1 MFGQGLDVHVEPL
14 LHLVEHLGVLLR
26 GHEGDAKT
34 LGPKAASTPHPVKI
48 RVGAIAMLLV
58 CDRHVIVDH
67 NVDTLNVNAT
77 AHQVGGN
84 QDALLALLE
93 LLVPLNALS
102 LRKLGVDGDGGEIAL
117 AQQLVQC
124 HGARD
129 GLNEDHHLVEVQG
142 VQQVVKLAVLVTLLQ
157 HDVVLHEAMERELGL
172 VVNVD
177 LHGVCHEFL
186 ADGPNFLGEGG
197 GEHHHLLVVGGG
209 DEDLLDVAA
218 HIEAIQHLVALVQHK
233 VAHRGQ
239 VKKLLV
245 AQRQHAPGRAHH
257 NVRRVLLQHLLVL
270 LDRQAPEE
278 IGHLDALKVPAKAL
292 KLVADLERQLT
303 GVAQHDGRHLALL
316 RLQLLQHGQ
325 HEDCSLTHT
334 RLGLANDVHAQDG
347 LWDALMLDFT
357 GMLEA
362 AVLDGAQQL
371 RLE

>member
-177 LHGVCHEFL
+177 LHGLRRSKASQPRLHFAVSMLAVC
-186 ADGPNFLGEGG
+186 
-197 GEHHHLLVVGGG
+197 
-209 DEDLLDVAA
+209 
-218 HIEAIQHLVALVQHK
+218 
-233 VAHRGQ
+233 R
-239 VKKLLV
+239 
-245 AQRQHAPGRAHH
+245 
-257 NVRRVLLQHLLVL
+257 
-270 LDRQAPEE
+270 
-278 IGHLDALKVPAKAL
+278 
-292 KLVADLERQLT
+292 
-303 GVAQHDGRHLALL
+303 
-316 RLQLLQHGQ
+316 
-325 HEDCSLTHT
+325 
-334 RLGLANDVHAQDG
+334 RLGLAHRWLPRQSCQVHRRRKKNNLICTSGWPRCPDIQMAPP
-347 LWDALMLDFT
+347 
-357 GMLEA
+357 A
-362 AVLDGAQQL
+362 APLHGHIQRAGADNQQQVP
-371 RLE
+371 